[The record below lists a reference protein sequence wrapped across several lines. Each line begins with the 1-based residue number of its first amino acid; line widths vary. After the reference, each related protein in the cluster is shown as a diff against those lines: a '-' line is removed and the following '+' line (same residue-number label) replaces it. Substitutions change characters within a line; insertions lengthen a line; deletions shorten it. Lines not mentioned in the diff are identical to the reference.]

1 MGDDLVTKKRYVAR
15 SSQIAARNLGGE
27 MMIMSAQDSTL
38 YTLNDVAT
46 AIWEAA
52 DGSTALD
59 EIVER
64 RICPVLEIE
73 PGVALQ
79 DAEALVEELAGHG
92 LLMLSDEPILPSGQ
106 ESK

>member
-1 MGDDLVTKKRYVAR
+1 MNSKRYVAR
-15 SSQIAARNLGGE
+15 SSEIAARRMGDE
-27 MMIMSAQDSTL
+27 MMIMSGRDSTL
-38 YTLNDVAT
+38 FTLNAVAT

-64 RICPVLEIE
+64 RICTEFEVDRS
-73 PGVALQ
+73 VALR
-79 DAEALVEELAGHG
+79 DAEALAEELAGHG
-92 LLMLSDEPILPSGQ
+92 ILLLSEQPFPPAGR

>member
-1 MGDDLVTKKRYVAR
+1 MTKKRYVAR

-52 DGSTALD
+52 DGSTSLD

-64 RICPVLEIE
+64 RICPVFEIE

-79 DAEALVEELAGHG
+79 DAEALVEDLAGHG
-92 LLMLSDEPILPSGQ
+92 LFVLSDEPIRAGQ